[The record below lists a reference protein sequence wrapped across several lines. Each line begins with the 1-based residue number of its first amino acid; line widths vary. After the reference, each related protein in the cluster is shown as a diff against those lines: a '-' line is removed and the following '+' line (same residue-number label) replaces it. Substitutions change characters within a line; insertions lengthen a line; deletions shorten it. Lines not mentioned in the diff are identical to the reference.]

1 MSEDMRSV
9 IVPKSDQINA
19 DDLQAGPMTITIT
32 DVRISV
38 GSEQPVSISF
48 EGSKKVYRP
57 CKSMCRVMVKAWG
70 SNVAAYKGNTLTLYC
85 DPSVKWGAMEV
96 GGIRISHM
104 SHISGPMRMALTA
117 TKGRKSDYTV
127 LPLELS
133 VSPQTES
140 RRLYKEYVAL
150 TSKEEAAKRIAKDGY
165 SQSNPPTVEYLNG
178 LIAEAKSQTVKPS
191 PAEDDAPFDLEPEP
205 QPTPPPSPAPQNT
218 QPQPKP
224 KPQNQPQPKPTTL
237 F

>member
-9 IVPKSDQINA
+9 IIPKSDQINA

-32 DVRISV
+32 DVRISA
-38 GSEQPVSISF
+38 GTEQPVSISF

-70 SNVAAYKGNTLTLYC
+70 SNAAAYKGHSLTLYC

-117 TKGRKSDYTV
+117 TKGRKSDYA
-127 LPLELS
+127 
-133 VSPQTES
+133 VSPIESTTSTESES
-140 RRLYKEYVAL
+140 RRLYKEYAAL
-150 TSKEEAAKRIAKDGY
+150 TSKEEAANQIAKDGY
-165 SQSNPPTVEYLNG
+165 SPSNPPTVEYLKG
-178 LIAEAKSQTVKPS
+178 LIDAKKNA
-191 PAEDDAPFDLEPEP
+191 PAEDDAPFDLEPESP
-205 QPTPPPSPAPQNT
+205 PTT
-218 QPQPKP
+218 QKPQPKP
-224 KPQNQPQPKPTTL
+224 KPKTNANATL
-237 F
+237 QF